1 MDTTR
6 RRLLTALLLGP
17 IAVRESLICPADRPR
32 SITSLPRVDAHTHV
46 FDSNPKFY
54 DMLRHINMYTI
65 NICVVDKHKHGRED
79 VTQEHAIAQKVSRDS
94 QGRVAWCSTFDPEGF
109 EMPGFADRAIALLD
123 QTFKDGAIATK
134 IYKSIGMEL
143 KSRSGNYV
151 LPDDPVFYPIFSAL
165 ENRNKTLYAHLA
177 EPDAAWLPLDPS
189 SPHYSYYKANPDWH
203 MFLHPEG
210 PSKDT
215 ILAARDRVLKRH
227 PKLRVVGCH
236 LGSME
241 RNVDDI
247 AQRFDLYSNFVVD
260 TASRV
265 TDLMLQ
271 PRSKVRAFLIKSR
284 IVSFTEPTWDWPPR
298 KSRRMQLN
306 AGKPNMR
313 AIGSSLPPER

>member
-1 MDTTR
+1 M
-6 RRLLTALLLGP
+6 
-17 IAVRESLICPADRPR
+17 
-32 SITSLPRVDAHTHV
+32 
-46 FDSNPKFY
+46 
-54 DMLRHINMYTI
+54 
-65 NICVVDKHKHGRED
+65 
-79 VTQEHAIAQKVSRDS
+79 
-94 QGRVAWCSTFDPEGF
+94 
-109 EMPGFADRAIALLD
+109 
-123 QTFKDGAIATK
+123 
-134 IYKSIGMEL
+134 
-143 KSRSGNYV
+143 